1 VEAEWVWKEWDDLL
15 QAMARLRAEHDST
28 RQERDDARGWVN
40 DLLGEVQK
48 ERGLMLKVEGVSA
61 GLAMKVGRGK
71 ARIHTLETEVSRHCG
86 GMDKLLSDVKG
97 EPSGP
102 MSFFFLDLRCLF
114 DMVGVM
120 AWASLKDKLTDEVVK
135 SRDLGDSLQ
144 KEHNEHEALRTTVGL
159 VYDDLSLISE
169 QEGSSLVVRATWI
182 MDRAPEIMR
191 LALRFGIHQSFAI
204 TCSHDRTLTWRC

>member
-1 VEAEWVWKEWDDLL
+1 
-15 QAMARLRAEHDST
+15 
-28 RQERDDARGWVN
+28 
-40 DLLGEVQK
+40 
-48 ERGLMLKVEGVSA
+48 MLKAQGVSA

-102 MSFFFLDLRCLF
+102 VSFFFLDLRCLF
-114 DMVGVM
+114 EMVGVM
-120 AWASLKDKLTDEVVK
+120 AWASQKDKLADEVVK

-144 KEHNEHEALRTTVGL
+144 KEHEALHTTVDL
-159 VYDDLSLISE
+159 VGDDLSLILE

-182 MDRAPEIMR
+182 MDRAREIMR

-204 TCSHDRTLTWRC
+204 TRSHYENIDLAALSQGYAPSYTNTQLDKIEKTVSSPA